1 MVNVQRL
8 KSKMQEKN
16 ISVEKASQALGM
28 NSATFYRRIARNGEN
43 FTIDEVGKL
52 ADLLDMEWGTLL
64 SIFFDR
70 ETA

>member
-52 ADLLDMEWGTLL
+52 ADLLDMEWETLL